1 MNINFRVLAMA
12 FGEVGGND
20 GDDICAICH
29 EGLQRSTRMVVTM
42 PCTHVYHW
50 TCLTRWAKRSSTCP
64 ECRALL
70 ERLDEDVDSQYQSR
84 HEPRAVN
91 LARFGRGLLLQHRT
105 EQAQNTAELLG
116 VNTHPNL
123 AAQLAPRA
131 FAEQA
136 YYAAEPWGADHDSFD
151 PPRPR
156 NADDAT
162 LREQANTP
170 NYIMDE
176 PAPAAPP
183 ANSQTRRRVSPR
195 RPEGI
200 DWRAGNE
207 SPRQR
212 IGSAAETF
220 GTVLESMTDVVLA
233 AAGAGAAARGSP
245 QISQSETTY
254 LQHHWQ
260 QVRANACGP
269 QELPP
274 QSAQEADHDVVVEGD
289 GDGWARVQ
297 QERALE
303 SHGAHDDVYEGA
315 GWEPVDVGRAP
326 VFDHEFHFAAPTRP
340 VRPSRVCL
348 SLADLTQADDLD

>member
-1 MNINFRVLAMA
+1 MFVSRRFQSM
-12 FGEVGGND
+12 GGD
-20 GDDICAICH
+20 AICAICH

-64 ECRALL
+64 ECRAQL
-70 ERLDEDVDSQYQSR
+70 ERLDEDVDCQYLGS
-84 HEPRAVN
+84 PREV
-91 LARFGRGLLLQHRT
+91 LARFGRGLLLQHRA
-105 EQAQNTAELLG
+105 EQAQN
-116 VNTHPNL
+116 P
-123 AAQLAPRA
+123 
-131 FAEQA
+131 
-136 YYAAEPWGADHDSFD
+136 FD

-183 ANSQTRRRVSPR
+183 ANSQTRGRVLLS

-200 DWRAGNE
+200 DWSHLSPSRRTIIESTEDGEMMLLRHGRGAADGENGLGREDGAGGE
-207 SPRQR
+207 SPGQR
-212 IGSAAETF
+212 IGSVAETF
-220 GTVLESMTDVVLA
+220 GTVLGSMTNVVLA

-254 LQHHWQ
+254 LQHPWQ
-260 QVRANACGP
+260 QMRANACGP

-274 QSAQEADHDVVVEGD
+274 QPAEEGDDDVVVGGD
-289 GDGWARVQ
+289 GDGWARVE

-303 SHGAHDDVYEGA
+303 SHGAPADVYEGA

-326 VFDHEFHFAAPTRP
+326 VFDDGFDFAAPTQP
-340 VRPSRVCL
+340 LRPSRVCL